1 MDDDIIYKKLNFKAR
16 RGMKE
21 TTYIVNRIINDYERL
36 SSNEI
41 KELEELLDLNDQE
54 MFDLI
59 FKDNLNFEK
68 RFPNIKRYVK

>member
-1 MDDDIIYKKLNFKAR
+1 
-16 RGMKE
+16 MKE
-21 TTYIVNRIINDYERL
+21 TTHIVNKIINDYERL

-41 KELEELLDLNDQE
+41 RELEELLDLNDQE

-59 FKDNLNFEK
+59 FKDNLNFKK

>member
-1 MDDDIIYKKLNFKAR
+1 
-16 RGMKE
+16 MKE
-21 TTYIVNRIINDYERL
+21 TTHIVNKIINDYERL

-41 KELEELLDLNDQE
+41 RELEELLDLNDQE

-59 FKDNLNFEK
+59 FKDYLNFEK

>member
-1 MDDDIIYKKLNFKAR
+1 
-16 RGMKE
+16 MKE
-21 TTYIVNRIINDYERL
+21 TTHIVNKIINDYERL

-41 KELEELLDLNDQE
+41 RELEELLDMNDQE